1 MTESSRTGA
10 ATEYTVHGDEL
21 KRDFGFWSA
30 FALAFAFISPIIGLY
45 TIFALSL
52 STAGPGFWWA
62 IPLALLGQLLVAV
75 VMAEAASRWPLAG
88 GVYQWS
94 RRLIGATYGW
104 FAGWVYICT
113 LVVATATPAYV
124 GASFLAPLV
133 GIHKPDNTQ
142 LIALSLVILAAA
154 TAINALNRMGLRLI
168 TIVSISAEV
177 LGSLVIG
184 TILLLFYRENSLSAL
199 FDGVGDSGLTMS
211 GMLAAVAIAGWAFV
225 GFESAGSVAEE
236 TVDASR
242 TAPRAIVLSLLIVG
256 LVVMYSALALIL
268 AIPEHSLGKS
278 ADPITDT
285 LSAQLGSGITKPLF
299 AIVVIGFM
307 AGTVAGQASVSRV
320 IFALARDELLP
331 GHRSLTR
338 LSRRQQ
344 LPWIAVLI
352 VTLAAVPMLLLTG
365 TDLYVTLF
373 SLATGGFYVAFAF
386 PVVGMLVA
394 RLRGQ
399 RTARSSRLGGYGLPI
414 NVAAVAWL
422 AFEIV
427 NIAWPRHDGAPWYQ
441 NWSVTL
447 MLIAIFTGGAVAYR
461 FVRNAV
467 RRLDQPPG
475 TAPEYTQKP
484 PRHPR
489 TTEEAPK

>member
-1 MTESSRTGA
+1 METSVRA
-10 ATEYTVHGDEL
+10 NEL
-21 KRDFGFWSA
+21 KRDFGLWSA

-45 TIFALSL
+45 TIFAPSI

-62 IPLALLGQLLVAV
+62 IPIVLLGQLLVAV
-75 VMAEAASRWPLAG
+75 VMAEAASRWPLVG

-94 RRLIGATYGW
+94 RRLIGARYGW

-133 GIHKPDNTQ
+133 GIHDPSSAQ
-142 LIALSLVILAAA
+142 LIVLSLVILAAA

-168 TIVSISAEV
+168 TVVSISAEV

-184 TILLLFYRENSLSAL
+184 TILLLFYRENSLSAI
-199 FDGVGDSGLTMS
+199 FDGIGDSGVTTPN
-211 GMLAAVAIAGWAFV
+211 MLAAMAIVGWAFV

-242 TAPRAIVLSLLIVG
+242 TAPKAIILSLLIVG

-278 ADPITDT
+278 SDPITGT

-320 IFALARDELLP
+320 IYALARDELLP
-331 GHRSLTR
+331 GHRAMSR

-352 VTLAAVPMLLLTG
+352 VTLGAVPLLLLTG
-365 TDLYVTLF
+365 TDLSVTLF
-373 SLATGGFYVAFAF
+373 NLAIGGFYVAFAF
-386 PVVGMLVA
+386 PVGGMLIA

-399 RTARSSRLGGYGLPI
+399 DTAGPLSLGKYGLAI

-427 NIAWPRHDGAPWYQ
+427 NITWPRHDGASWYQ
-441 NWSVTL
+441 NWSVTI
-447 MLIAIFTGGAVAYR
+447 MLVVIFTGGAVTYR
-461 FVRNAV
+461 FVRDV
-467 RRLDQPPG
+467 VKQLDQPSTPVPEAQAQIHPEPG
-475 TAPEYTQKP
+475 KKALK
-484 PRHPR
+484 
-489 TTEEAPK
+489 